1 MKAMVQTGL
10 SKMEIIEKPDPEIK
24 NPDDVLVKMK
34 SVGICGSDI
43 HYYKE
48 GRIGSQV
55 IKFPFTLGHE
65 GAGIVE
71 KTGKAV
77 KNVRPGVRI
86 AIDPSIPCF
95 KCDQCKA
102 GRPHTCRNI
111 RFLGCP
117 DQAEGCMSEYIVIPS
132 ESCFPLDK
140 NISLDQAALSEPLSI
155 GLYATRLSVPM
166 KNARIAI
173 LGSGPIGISV
183 MLSAVHYGAAK
194 VYMTDLLDE
203 RLSLASSMGAHW
215 TGNPEKKN
223 IVSDILEQE
232 ALQLDAV
239 FECCGKQEALDQAI
253 RLLKPGGK
261 LVIVGVPAF
270 ENWTLGTDEMRKKE
284 LCIQNVRRQNKSLET
299 TLELIANGGI
309 KPDKMQTHTFRF
321 DQINEAFD
329 LVAGYKD
336 GVMKAMI
343 NF

>member
-1 MKAMVQTGL
+1 MKAMVLTDL
-10 SKMEIIEKPDPEIK
+10 LKIAIVEKPIPEIN

-43 HYYKE
+43 HYYKH
-48 GRIGSQV
+48 GRIGNQV
-55 IKFPFTLGHE
+55 VKYPFTLGHE

-71 KTGKAV
+71 EIGKAV
-77 KNVRPGVRI
+77 KNIKPGDRI
-86 AIDPSIPCF
+86 AIDPSMPCF
-95 KCDQCKA
+95 SCDQCRT
-102 GRPHTCRNI
+102 GRFHTCRNI

-132 ESCFPLDK
+132 ASCFPLKK
-140 NISLDQAALSEPLSI
+140 NISLDEAALSEPLSI
-155 GLYATRLSVPM
+155 GLYATRLFSPL
-166 KNARIAI
+166 KNARVGI

-183 MLSAVHYGAAK
+183 MLSAVHYGADK

-203 RLSLASSMGAHW
+203 RLSLASAMGANW
-215 TGNPEKKN
+215 TGNPEKED
-223 IVSDILEQE
+223 IVSEILERE
-232 ALQLDAV
+232 SLQLDAV

-253 RLLKPGGK
+253 CLLKPGGK

-270 ENWTLGTDEMRKKE
+270 ENWVIGTHEIRRKE
-284 LCIQNVRRQNKSLET
+284 LCFQNVRRQNKSLET
-299 TLELIANGGI
+299 TLELISSGGI
-309 KPDKMQTHTFRF
+309 QPDKMQTHSFRF
-321 DQINEAFD
+321 DQISEAFE

>member
-1 MKAMVQTGL
+1 MKAMVLTDL
-10 SKMEIIEKPDPEIK
+10 LKIEIVEKPDPEIK

-55 IKFPFTLGHE
+55 VKYPFTLGHE

-77 KNVRPGVRI
+77 KNVRPGDRI
-86 AIDPSIPCF
+86 AIDPSMPCF
-95 KCDQCKA
+95 SCDQCKA
-102 GRPHTCRNI
+102 GRFHTCRNI

-117 DQAEGCMSEYIVIPS
+117 DQAEGCMSEYILIPS
-132 ESCFPLDK
+132 ASCFMLEK
-140 NISLDQAALSEPLSI
+140 NVSLDQAALSEPLSI
-155 GLYATRLSVPM
+155 GLYATRLSIPLKKAKVG
-166 KNARIAI
+166 I

-183 MLSAVHYGAAK
+183 MLSAVHYGANK

-203 RLSLASSMGAHW
+203 RLSLASAMGAHW
-215 TGNPEKKN
+215 TGNPEKED
-223 IVSDILEQE
+223 IVSEILERE
-232 ALQLDAV
+232 ALQLDVV

-253 RLLKPGGK
+253 HLLTPGGK
-261 LVIVGVPAF
+261 LVIVGVPTF
-270 ENWTLGTDEMRKKE
+270 ESWILGTDEMRKKE
-284 LCIQNVRRQNKSLET
+284 LSIQNVRRQNKSLET
-299 TLELIANGGI
+299 TLDLISSGSI
-309 KPDKMQTHTFRF
+309 RPDKMQTHTFRF
-321 DQINEAFD
+321 DQISEAFE

-343 NF
+343 RF

>member
-1 MKAMVQTGL
+1 MKAMVLTDLQ
-10 SKMEIIEKPDPEIK
+10 KIEIIKKPDPEIK
-24 NPDDVLVKMK
+24 NPDGVLVKMK

-43 HYYKE
+43 HYYKD

-55 IKFPFTLGHE
+55 VKYPFTLGHE

-71 KTGKAV
+71 KIGKDV
-77 KNVRPGVRI
+77 KNVKPGDRI
-86 AIDPSIPCF
+86 AIDPSMPCF
-95 KCDQCKA
+95 SCDQCIA
-102 GRPHTCRNI
+102 GRFHTCRNI

-132 ESCFPLDK
+132 ASCFRLGE
-140 NISLDQAALSEPLSI
+140 NISLVEAALSEPLSI
-155 GLYATRLSVPM
+155 GLYSTMLSVPL
-166 KNARIAI
+166 KNARVGI

-183 MLSAVHYGAAK
+183 MLSSVHYGAGK

-203 RLSLASSMGAHW
+203 RLSLAADMGADW
-215 TGNPEKKN
+215 TGNPEKED
-223 IVSDILEQE
+223 IVSEILEKE
-232 ALQLDAV
+232 ANQLDTV

-270 ENWTLGTDEMRKKE
+270 ENWIIGTDEMRKKE
-284 LCIQNVRRQNKSLET
+284 LCIQNVRRQNKSLKA
-299 TLELIANGGI
+299 TLELISTGGI
-309 KPDKMQTHTFRF
+309 SPDKMLTHSFRI
-321 DQINEAFD
+321 DQISEAFK